1 MVHTATREMHVNF
14 RAFAGGEDLDSLRES
29 LARALPDSSL
39 EEVIRTEKD
48 QSRRFLWRHPI
59 ASAYGEDAFRI
70 WKIFRTCVR
79 SAWGTAGDVDLADL
93 TFIISDNGHP
103 LGRLERRRDAGG
115 VRDYLSEVPLS
126 CGTGIDLLMPDGSWL
141 PGRYEV
147 GWPGGEPVAMFYVG
161 VWGGEGCFCIRDSMV
176 LRFPHQA

>member
-1 MVHTATREMHVNF
+1 MVHTATREMHVNV

-59 ASAYGEDAFRI
+59 DPGY
-70 WKIFRTCVR
+70 
-79 SAWGTAGDVDLADL
+79 
-93 TFIISDNGHP
+93 P